1 MFEKVEEQAAACN
14 DGAPKA
20 PLVDVDVLPNAK
32 QAFVLGMVQ
41 GNVFPKGVVR
51 KSHPWFSKT
60 RKGFDCLSGSGY
72 RRMQELER
80 GGFAVEV
87 AQGKEVAD
95 HHWSGWAKGVVQQ
108 LMNGEQM
115 EPADWVVE
123 QARKSADEFCMPQ
136 TVFWTNDGAGWR
148 NTNPYASVLVGARTH
163 VTILPQRYFN

>member
-1 MFEKVEEQAAACN
+1 MLKVVEKADRTARTE
-14 DGAPKA
+14 
-20 PLVDVDVLPNAK
+20 LVDVDVLPDAK

-80 GGFAVEV
+80 GGFAAEV
-87 AQGKEVAD
+87 AQGKDAAD
-95 HHWSGWAKGVVQQ
+95 RYWSGWSKGVVQQ

-115 EPADWVVE
+115 EPA
-123 QARKSADEFCMPQ
+123 RM
-136 TVFWTNDGAGWR
+136 
-148 NTNPYASVLVGARTH
+148 
-163 VTILPQRYFN
+163 